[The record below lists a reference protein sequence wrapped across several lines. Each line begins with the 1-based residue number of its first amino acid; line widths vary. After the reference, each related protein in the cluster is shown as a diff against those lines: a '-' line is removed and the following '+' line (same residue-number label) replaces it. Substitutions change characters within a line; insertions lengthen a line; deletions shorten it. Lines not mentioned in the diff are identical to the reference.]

1 MREGRPSFT
10 AAAVAAAR
18 GIAGVDPVAI
28 ALVDGALAALVRAGR
43 GRTRA
48 AAVNVAT
55 LGLVDH
61 VEMRTLAIDAALRDA
76 VAAGVRQLVV
86 LGAGLDARA
95 WRLPELAEV
104 DVFEVDHP
112 ATQSFK
118 RARVGGRPPLA
129 RRVRFVPVDFQRDA
143 LGEALAGA
151 GHDAGAPTAWLWEG
165 VVPYL
170 PRPAV
175 RATLAD
181 IGERSASRSR
191 LMATYATPQAT
202 SLGPTFVRAARA
214 SFRVM
219 GEPLVGLIATEALHA
234 ELGRVSFR
242 VLDDASARDW
252 AERHGGGRRRLMLLD
267 ERLVVAVR

>member
-28 ALVDGALAALVRAGR
+28 ALVDGALAAL
-43 GRTRA
+43 
-48 AAVNVAT
+48 
-55 LGLVDH
+55 GLVDH
-61 VEMRTLAIDAALRDA
+61 VEMRTLAIDAALSDA

-95 WRLPELAEV
+95 WRLPDLAGV
-104 DVFEVDHP
+104 LVFEVDHP
-112 ATQSFK
+112 ATQNFK
-118 RARVGGRPPLA
+118 RARVGGRAPLA
-129 RRVRFVPVDFQRDA
+129 RQVRFVPVDFQRDA
-143 LGEALAGA
+143 LGESLANA
-151 GHDAGAPTAWLWEG
+151 GHDAGTPTAWLWEG

-175 RATLAD
+175 RATLQD
-181 IGERSASRSR
+181 IGDRSAPQSR

-202 SLGPTFVRAARA
+202 ALGPTFVRAVRA

-219 GEPLVGLIATEALHA
+219 GEPLVGLIATDSLHG
-234 ELGRVSFR
+234 ELERVGFR
-242 VLDDASARDW
+242 VVDDASARDW
-252 AERHGGGRRRLMLLD
+252 ADRHGAGRHRLMLVD